1 MSNFRTEVTLIE
13 KSGRTLSK
21 RTEYYESGQVA
32 RTGTYGNAQ
41 GQWAWNVP
49 MGVIT
54 TYYEDGTL
62 ESQVNYN
69 DNGSLDGE
77 SLYYNK
83 KGELSKK
90 LTYQKD
96 KLIKEEIFNKPADER
111 VRIT

>member
-1 MSNFRTEVTLIE
+1 MSNLKTEVTLIE

-21 RTEYYESGQVA
+21 RTEYYHNGQIA
-32 RTGTYGNAQ
+32 KTGIYGNAQ

-49 MGVIT
+49 MGAIT
-54 TYYEDGTL
+54 TYYEDGIL
-62 ESQVNYN
+62 QSEINYN

-83 KGELSKK
+83 KGELSKR

-96 KLIKEEIFNKPADER
+96 KLLKEEVFEEPFVER
-111 VRIT
+111 ERIT